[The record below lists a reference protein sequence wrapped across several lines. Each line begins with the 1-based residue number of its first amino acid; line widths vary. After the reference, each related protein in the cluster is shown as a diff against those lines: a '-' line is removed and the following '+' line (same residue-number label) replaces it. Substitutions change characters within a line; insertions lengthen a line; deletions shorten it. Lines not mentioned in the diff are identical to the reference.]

1 MSLNDVPI
9 MVKSENCHLAN
20 LTAKQLTD
28 HHEDCNEFGGY
39 FVLNGLEKI
48 IRMLV
53 LNKRNYPLGFIRN
66 TYINRGPNFTAFACQ
81 IKSVREDLT
90 SQSLT
95 LHYVSDG
102 NIFARIM
109 LRK

>member
-1 MSLNDVPI
+1 

-20 LTAKQLTD
+20 LTAKQLTE

>member
-1 MSLNDVPI
+1 M
-9 MVKSENCHLAN
+9 
-20 LTAKQLTD
+20 
-28 HHEDCNEFGGY
+28 
-39 FVLNGLEKI
+39 LNGLEKI

-66 TYINRGPNFTAFACQ
+66 TYINRGPNFTAYACQ

-109 LRK
+109 LRKQEFLIPVIILLRAFVNCSDLNIYNKIIQGIL